1 MNRIARATVTAFRP
15 RLAQQVARVPT
26 KFAFVRQ
33 PVQFAVRSFGADH
46 GDHGMEHEGEVRE
59 GGPTAINCD
68 VMHSLPPF
76 RDMFNR

>member
-33 PVQFAVRSFGADH
+33 PVQFAVRSFGAD
-46 GDHGMEHEGEVRE
+46 GGMELEGEVRRRK
-59 GGPTAINCD
+59 GGVLCRAVLYFGVDRYI
-68 VMHSLPPF
+68 M
-76 RDMFNR
+76 